1 MPYFVIL
8 YIIYDCMLYYLQLR
22 EMQEASS
29 ARHQRELA
37 QVREATA
44 REMKH
49 YYLQCLHQ
57 LVNGHTTNT
66 NGLHSSDYYFK

>member
-1 MPYFVIL
+1 
-8 YIIYDCMLYYLQLR
+8 MLYYLQLR
-22 EMQEASS
+22 EMQEASN

-49 YYLQCLHQ
+49 YYLQCLH
-57 LVNGHTTNT
+57 
-66 NGLHSSDYYFK
+66 LHRMWKEMTIL